1 MRVWVTRDES
11 PDGPLSTALAA
22 LGLSVIH
29 APVIKRSLVADPAAL
44 LADMRDGDWLVLT
57 SPFAIRSIPTD
68 IAARANIAVVG
79 DASRKA
85 ARDRGFNVAFSPSTP
100 TGAALFRELSAIVT
114 PAASAPS
121 DRAPINPAPG
131 NAVRIWYPRSAAA
144 DPPTLPDHITCIS
157 PILYETAA
165 IPYDKKLTASADI
178 IALAS
183 PTAVRSIDSIDAPCA
198 CIGPTTTAAL
208 IERGVTPAVIATQP
222 TFKDLAA
229 AIQSFRESRHHR
241 A

>member
-1 MRVWVTRDES
+1 MRVWVTRDEL
-11 PDGPLSTALAA
+11 PDGPLSSALGA
-22 LGLSVIH
+22 LGLGVIH

-57 SPFAIRSIPTD
+57 SPFTIRSIPAD

-79 DASRKA
+79 EASRMA
-85 ARDRGFNVAFSPSTP
+85 ADERGFTVAFSPSTP
-100 TGAALFRELSAIVT
+100 TGESLFQELAARVI
-114 PAASAPS
+114 AAGSTIGKS
-121 DRAPINPAPG
+121 GPG

-144 DPPTLPDHITCIS
+144 DAPTLPNSITCIS
-157 PILYETAA
+157 PILYETAPIA
-165 IPYDKKLTASADI
+165 YDKTLTCEADM

-183 PTAVRSIDSIDAPCA
+183 PTAVRSIDTIDASCA

-208 IERGVTPAVIATQP
+208 AARGITPAVIASRP
-222 TFKDLAA
+222 TFKELAA
-229 AIQSFRESRHHR
+229 AIQTFRESRHQR

>member
-11 PDGPLSTALAA
+11 PDGPLSTALGA
-22 LGLSVIH
+22 LGLGVIH
-29 APVIKRSLVADPAAL
+29 APVIKRSLVVDPAAL
-44 LADMRDGDWLVLT
+44 LADMQDGAWLVLT
-57 SPFAIRSIPTD
+57 SPFAIRSIPAD
-68 IAARANIAVVG
+68 IAARANIAVIG

-85 ARDRGFNVAFSPSTP
+85 AHERGFNVAFSPSTP
-100 TGAALFRELSAIVT
+100 TGAALFRELAAMVT
-114 PAASAPS
+114 PVGPS
-121 DRAPINPAPG
+121 TERPAPG

-165 IPYDKKLTASADI
+165 IPYDKKLTASADM